1 MAQVK
6 VEDPFKNLTQAEIQ
20 EYVKKQMGFDPTTIK
35 KKDPMR
41 HYRLAYREPG
51 NIQKLKEQ
59 GYVVMDQGLS
69 KGEELLGASLEK
81 PFECGDCLLVFTDR
95 RIHEAVV
102 KNRREENE
110 RMLGSHKREAIRE
123 IREAEKE
130 AGISPGRLEIVD
142 ESGKSGEKTRVIDP
156 DDA

>member
-6 VEDPFKNLTQAEIQ
+6 VDDPFKNLTQAEIQ
-20 EYVKKQMGFDPTTIK
+20 EYVKKQMGFDPTTIR
-35 KKDPMR
+35 KKDPGR

-59 GYVVMDQGLS
+59 GYVVMNDGIS
-69 KGEELLGASLEK
+69 KGEELLGASPEK
-81 PFECGDCLLVFTDR
+81 PFECGDCVLVFTDR
-95 RIHEAVV
+95 RIQEAVV

-123 IREAEKE
+123 IREAERE

-142 ESGKSGEKTRVIDP
+142 ESGESGKKAKIVDP
-156 DDA
+156 DDV